1 MRIPA
6 VLNLEG
12 PVIIFG
18 GGEVGRR
25 KVDYILKFTD
35 SVTVIDEREVD
46 LPEQASLIV
55 QRVDP
60 SSLDELI
67 PNGTSLVIAALDSE
81 EINRA
86 IAANCRN
93 RGILVNVVD
102 VPDPSTVL
110 FQAISKAGDL
120 TVSVTTSGRCPFLAR
135 KIRENFDGTLDT
147 WEHWLE
153 VLAPIREKL
162 VGMNEKRRVLSEIY
176 NDDVVTELVR
186 CGQREEAQ
194 KRAWEVYEHVRS

>member
-25 KVDYILKFTD
+25 KVEYILKFTD

-46 LPEQASLIV
+46 LPEQAILIV
-55 QRVDP
+55 RRVDP
-60 SSLDELI
+60 SVLDELI
-67 PNGTSLVIAALDSE
+67 PDGTSLVIAALDSE
-81 EINRA
+81 EINSA
-86 IAANCRN
+86 IATNCRN

-120 TVSVTTSGRCPFLAR
+120 TVSISTAGRCPFLAR
-135 KIRENFDGTLDT
+135 TIRKEFDGTLDI
-147 WEHWLE
+147 WGHWLE
-153 VLAPIREKL
+153 VLAPIREQL
-162 VGMNEKRRVLSEIY
+162 VGMDEKKQVLKAIY
-176 NDDVVTELVR
+176 EDPIVKELVAG
-186 CGQREEAQ
+186 GQTEEAR
-194 KRAWEVYEHVRS
+194 KRAREVCEHVRG